1 MMQFPVTIQKQTYL
15 LSIDHIT
22 KEDDLKLI
30 YGITID
36 QQRYFLSKTLDI
48 NDCEQIDSRPRL
60 GDALIDE
67 ICDVITSIEI
77 AYKERPSLEFIN
89 AEISRILVSKR
100 NTWPT

>member
-1 MMQFPVTIQKQTYL
+1 MMQFPLAIHQQTYL

-36 QQRYFLSKTLDI
+36 QQSYFLSKTLDV

-60 GDALIDE
+60 ADELIGE

-89 AEISRILVSKR
+89 AEINRILISRR
-100 NTWPT
+100 NNWPS